1 MSINNLA
8 DYILSKSLISR
19 AADHGLVFKIK
30 KTNPK
35 LIESPR
41 NNSSSTWVGI
51 DFSLPSRNK
60 VGCYGDEINY
70 IDNYIKNIL
79 KTTADKVVV
88 SEVYHARRLSDNTE
102 HYSLSPDF
110 GLGYRKSEQRS
121 FIYEGVDSLSARKN
135 KLVNSQILEDFD
147 YQVKLFSDANCGDVY
162 DLYITDLSD
171 RNLDEILVVYNTD
184 GEAVEDYCADM
195 LDLAVTQYFGE
206 QSIERESV
214 AVPFSFDNTKHGE
227 LSDGTIASVLE
238 SVKSAIGDSF
248 VVGDYEVF
256 KDTTKSK
263 LHVAIESI
271 PLFSSI
277 NYKSKTNMFEW
288 ITNHLMF
295 TGIGRYMGMTATDII
310 VFLAEEQPYEKW
322 DRCFL
327 SVFISSLLDY
337 AAYEQEQALASNTE
351 HC

>member
-8 DYILSKSLISR
+8 DCILSKSLISR
-19 AADHGLVFKIK
+19 AAEHGLVFEIK

-41 NNSSSTWVGI
+41 NDSSSTWVGV
-51 DFSLPSRNK
+51 DFEFPSRNK

-79 KTTADKVVV
+79 KTTADKVVLA
-88 SEVYHARRLSDNTE
+88 EVYHARRLSDNTE

-121 FIYEGVDSLSARKN
+121 FIYEGVESLLARKN
-135 KLVNSQILEDFD
+135 KLANSEILEDFD

-162 DLYITDLSD
+162 DLYITDLSGK
-171 RNLDEILVVYNTD
+171 NLDEILIVYNTD
-184 GEAVEDYCADM
+184 GEAVENYCEDM
-195 LDLAVTQYFGE
+195 LDLVVNQYFGE
-206 QSIERESV
+206 QSFERESV
-214 AVPFSFDNTKHGE
+214 AVPFSFNGTKHGE
-227 LSDGTIASVLE
+227 LSDGTIECVLK

-248 VVGDYEVF
+248 IVGDYEVF
-256 KDTTKSK
+256 EDNTKSK
-263 LHVAIESI
+263 IHVAIDSI

-277 NYKSKTNMFEW
+277 NHKSKANMFDW
-288 ITNHLMF
+288 TIDRLMF
-295 TGIGRYMGMTATDII
+295 AGIGRYMNMTPTDIT
-310 VFLAEEQPYEKW
+310 VFLAGEQPYKKW
-322 DRCFL
+322 DRYFL

-337 AAYEQEQALASNTE
+337 AADEQEQALASHAHE
-351 HC
+351 